1 MNKKIKIIL
10 SVIAIFILS
19 AGLAAFF
26 VYRIGKDHLLSEK
39 IRMKNPVLVGAVTE
53 KEGEVV
59 HYKGKK
65 YRYNEEISTILC
77 MGIDHEERKQK
88 KEERRKKGAGQA
100 DTIFLVILD
109 QKKKKSTILHLSRDA
124 MVDVDV
130 YTADGAY
137 SGILNQQLALSY
149 AYGDGREKSCEN
161 TIVSVKRLLYGIPI
175 ASYVSLYLQG
185 ISTFND
191 AVGGVTVDIPED
203 LKKTKTGL
211 IQGNRMILSGKQA
224 QEYVQYRD
232 ADSRD
237 IATNETRIRRQEQYV
252 GAFLQK
258 AIKRTKKNPLFPM
271 ELYEK
276 TKDTI
281 VTDIEVSELPYLVK
295 LISDCKLRDAN
306 VLVIPGKTI
315 AKNGHAQFIVDRKAL
330 FQIILD
336 IFYEEE

>member
-1 MNKKIKIIL
+1 MNKKIKIII
-10 SVIAIFILS
+10 SVIAIFILA
-19 AGLAAFF
+19 AGIALLLL
-26 VYRIGKDHLLSEK
+26 YKIGKDRLFGEK
-39 IRMKNPVLVGAVTE
+39 IGMQHPIRGAVTE

-59 HYKGKK
+59 HYKGKT
-65 YRYNEEISTILC
+65 YHYNEKISTILC
-77 MGIDHEERKQK
+77 MGIDHENQKQE
-88 KEERRKKGAGQA
+88 KEERRKKGAGQV

-109 QKKKKSTILHLSRDA
+109 QKKKKSTVLHLSRDA

-137 SGILNQQLALSY
+137 SGVLNQQLALSY
-149 AYGDGREKSCEN
+149 AYGDGQEKSCKN
-161 TIVSVKRLLYGIPI
+161 TMVSVKRLLYGIPI

-191 AVGGVTVDIPED
+191 AVGGVIVDVPKD

-211 IQGNRMILSGKQA
+211 VAGSRMTLSGKQA

-237 IATNETRIRRQEQYV
+237 IATNESRIRRQEGYV
-252 GAFLQK
+252 RAFLQK
-258 AIKRTKKNPLFPM
+258 AIDETKKEITFPVK
-271 ELYEK
+271 LYEK
-276 TKDTI
+276 TKDSM
-281 VTDIEVSELPYLVK
+281 VTDIGAAQLPYLGK
-295 LISDCKLRDAN
+295 LVSDCKLMDAD
-306 VLVIPGKTI
+306 VLVMPGKTI